1 LFTRAGQALVTG
13 GYYKARPYSVE
24 AVLLYA
30 LCKHLQKDDPDAD
43 TLMIMGVSARLA
55 VRMGYHRD
63 PRHLAKF
70 SPFESEMRRRTFFVI
85 VDLDLLLSFQ
95 AGLPAIIHEE
105 EYDTEPPSNLFDDTL
120 TRNAKLSRLLGHQL
134 IPRQCCTAATRVD

>member
-1 LFTRAGQALVTG
+1 M
-13 GYYKARPYSVE
+13 E
-24 AVLLYA
+24 AVLPYA

-63 PRHLAKF
+63 PRHLVKF

>member
-1 LFTRAGQALVTG
+1 LFTRTGQALVTG
-13 GYYKARPYSVE
+13 GYHKARPYSVE
-24 AVLLYA
+24 AVFLYA

-70 SPFESEMRRRTFFVI
+70 SPFESEMRRRTFS
-85 VDLDLLLSFQ
+85 LLSTWTFYFLSKLDCRQ
-95 AGLPAIIHEE
+95 L
-105 EYDTEPPSNLFDDTL
+105 YMRKSMTPSLRETSLTTTL
-120 TRNAKLSRLLGHQL
+120 TRNAKLSRLLGRQL